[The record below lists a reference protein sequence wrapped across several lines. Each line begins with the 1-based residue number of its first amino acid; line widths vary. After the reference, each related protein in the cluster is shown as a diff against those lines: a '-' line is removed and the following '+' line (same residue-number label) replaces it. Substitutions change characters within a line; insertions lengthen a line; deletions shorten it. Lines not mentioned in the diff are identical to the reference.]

1 MGMAQTLRA
10 MQSYLPVISL
20 CTLFTMAA
28 GAQSAERPVRTL
40 SLTECIEMALA
51 HNLDIRIQQET
62 PKQDRFTL
70 DGSYA
75 AWDPSFTTRA
85 THRYSSS
92 PGGTDTQGRAVPSTE
107 QNTETVTP
115 GLTGVLPTGMQY
127 DLGSSFGFRDFNG
140 GRTSSEWNSS
150 AEITVTQ
157 PLLKNMW
164 IDDARRTILLNRRT
178 VRSSELGVT
187 LQAMNTVAAVEQA
200 YYDLIFNEENVKVQQ
215 SALGLAQRLLSENK
229 KRVEVGA
236 LAPLDEKQ
244 AESQVA
250 ARQADLI
257 NAQRQLADQ
266 QNVLKK
272 LITDDFSV
280 WRTVYI
286 KPTDKLLPLPQTF
299 DLQESWRTGMEMRP
313 DLEQQRISLEKQD
326 IQLRFNRNQLYPQ
339 LDLFGSFGQNGLGPG
354 FGNVLRDIPEGEN
367 PVHSYGIRLTI
378 PLGNRKARND
388 YNSAKSVK
396 EQLLLRYKKLEQDTI
411 VSIDNSVRLAQSNYE
426 QIESTRKAREYAEA
440 ALDAEQKKLA
450 NGKSTS
456 FVVLQL
462 QRDLTSARSAEIR
475 ALADYN
481 KALSTLSLNEGTTLQ
496 RNKLEVTLER

>member
-1 MGMAQTLRA
+1 MGTAQFLRA
-10 MQSYLPVISL
+10 MQSYLPVISFCAL
-20 CTLFTMAA
+20 CTVTAS
-28 GAQSAERPVRTL
+28 AQSVERPVRTL
-40 SLTECIEMALA
+40 SLTECIELALA
-51 HNLDIRIQQET
+51 HNLDIRIQEENPRQN
-62 PKQDRFTL
+62 QFTL

-75 AWDPSFTTRA
+75 AWDPRFTTRMV
-85 THRYSSS
+85 HSYNSS
-92 PGGTDTQGRAVPSTE
+92 PGGTDAQGRPLPSRE
-107 QNTETVTP
+107 INNESIAP
-115 GLTGVLPTGMQY
+115 GLSGALPTGMTY
-127 DLGSSFGFRDFNG
+127 DLTSNG
-140 GRTSSEWNSS
+140 GFQDNNNVSSEYSSS
-150 AEITVTQ
+150 AVISVTQ

-164 IDDARRTILLNRRT
+164 IDEARRTILVNRRNL
-178 VRSSELGVT
+178 RSSELGVT
-187 LQAMNTVAAVEQA
+187 LQTMNTVAAVEQA
-200 YYDLIFNEENVKVQQ
+200 YFDLIFAQENVKVQQ
-215 SALGLAQRLLSENK
+215 SALGLADRLLSENK

-266 QNVLKK
+266 QNSLKK

-280 WRTVYI
+280 WHTI
-286 KPTDKLLPLPQTF
+286 FIQPADKLLPLPQTF
-299 DLQESWRTGMEMRP
+299 DLQESWRTGIEMRP
-313 DLEQQRISLEKQD
+313 DLEQQRIDLDKQN
-326 IQLRFNRNQLYPQ
+326 IQLRYTRNQLYPQ

-354 FGNVLRDIPEGEN
+354 FGNVVRDIEEGEN
-367 PVHSYGIRLTI
+367 PRHSFGILLTI
-378 PLGNRKARND
+378 PLGNRAARSA

-411 VSIDNSVRLAQSNYE
+411 VNIDNSVRLAQSNYE

-462 QRDLTSARSAEIR
+462 QRDVTSARSAEIR

-481 KALSTLSLNEGTTLQ
+481 KALSTLSLNEGTTLK
-496 RNKLEVTLER
+496 RNNLEVKLDR